1 MIGSG
6 KWKHAIV
13 GRRLERAATQATS
26 VQLGDCNK
34 PPGRTKRPNQMAL
47 GVEVVEDAA

>member
-1 MIGSG
+1 METCD
-6 KWKHAIV
+6 
-13 GRRLERAATQATS
+13 RRKKAGACGNS
-26 VQLGDCNK
+26 SDVCQLGDCNK